1 MEDPV
6 TAKPV
11 PTLAGDG
18 VRDIIAEKIRT
29 DSQTLAKPIHVES
42 LGVLLPDMKPEEIVG
57 QLTQMVRI
65 ERYEDVRVHISAC
78 GAAYLYSE
86 NSISTGEAIERIA
99 AEETQTQIAEQIRD
113 DSGKHLRL
121 TALASLGGKY
131 LDLGPER
138 IKQYAQ
144 AILNDPNY
152 PDIRQVAGPAGL
164 EYFYSV
170 NFMTQ
175 TYARLLAR
183 VEAHNPAAL
192 IAETV
197 REESLI
203 YPRPTRVGLFYAPV
217 FQLQECHVETIVES
231 MLVCDEYQDIK
242 KIVAPTDAIYL
253 YSDRYLDQAL
263 AERYVQWEEVEKL
276 TNQ

>member
-1 MEDPV
+1 MEDHVAP
-6 TAKPV
+6 KPV
-11 PTLAGDG
+11 LTIAGDG
-18 VRDIIAEKIRT
+18 VYGIIAEKIRA
-29 DSQTLAKPIHVES
+29 DSQALAKPIHVES
-42 LGVLLPDMKPEEIVG
+42 LGVVFPDMKPEEIVG
-57 QLTQMVRI
+57 QLTQMVQI
-65 ERYEDVRVHISAC
+65 ERYGDVRVHISAS

-86 NSISTGEAIERIA
+86 NSISTGEAIEKIT

-121 TALASLGGKY
+121 TALASLGERFPG
-131 LDLGPER
+131 LDPER
-138 IKQYAQ
+138 VKQYAQ
-144 AILNDPNY
+144 EILNDPNY
-152 PDIRQVAGPAGL
+152 RDIRQVAGPAEL
-164 EYFYSV
+164 EYLYSV

-203 YPRPTRVGLFYAPV
+203 YPRPTQVGLFYEPV
-217 FQLQECHVETIVES
+217 FQLQECDVETIVES
-231 MLVCDEYQDIK
+231 MLVCDDYKDIK
-242 KIVAPTDAIYL
+242 QIVAPTGAIYL
-253 YSDRYLDQAL
+253 YSDLYLDQAL